1 MLPSLLFRFSNT
13 HCYFKL
19 CERGH
24 VNDTHGFL
32 TALDFGLHDLKP
44 VGLVESLALLQGQ
57 KVYRTEKTKGRQK
70 RRGFVLVS
78 FLDSLGQYNWFLL
91 FILPG
96 TQSSYTHLKIRFRTS
111 LVAQWLRIGLSVRG
125 HRLDS

>member
-1 MLPSLLFRFSNT
+1 MFPSLFLWFSNT
-13 HCYFKL
+13 YCYFKL

-32 TALDFGLHDLKP
+32 TALDFRLHNLKP
-44 VGLVESLALLQGQ
+44 VWLVESLALLQGQ
-57 KVYRTEKTKGRQK
+57 EVYRTEKTKGRRK

-96 TQSSYTHLKIRFRTS
+96 TQSSYTDLKIRFRTS
-111 LVAQWLRIGLSVRG
+111 LVVRWLRICLSIRG